1 MKNKGYQR
9 SEQLHERAVAAL
21 SDGVSSQVRAS
32 ETPVPLFFERGAGSH
47 LWDVDGNEYIDFVMG
62 QGPNVFGHAPAALNK
77 AVSDAIERGV
87 VFAGQHELELDVAET
102 IKRVIPN
109 AERVRFGSSGSE
121 VTHAAIRLARAHT
134 GRTKFIKFE
143 GQYHGWLD
151 GVLYSVAPNV
161 EAAGAYDA
169 PNAVGGSAGMSPG
182 SADEVIVLPWNDAE
196 ALAAAIERHPDE
208 IAAIITEPFMCNTNC
223 ILPKPGYLETMRALC
238 DEHGVVLIFDEVI
251 TGFRVALGGAQE
263 ATGVTPD
270 LATYAKAMAG
280 GFPVAMFC
288 GKAEI
293 MDRLKGGATLHA
305 GTLNANLVAMSATAA
320 ALTELERDDGEAY
333 RRLYATGHALM
344 AGLRD
349 AAARTEVPML
359 VQGPGPLFNTS
370 FTTALEVT
378 DYRSHIA
385 AVDGARFTAFQRA
398 MQDGGVRITTR
409 GTWMVST
416 AHTEADVARTL
427 EVAEEVLSGL

>member
-1 MKNKGYQR
+1 MNYER
-9 SEQLHERAVAAL
+9 SEQLHQRAINAL
-21 SDGVSSQVRAS
+21 AGGVSSQVRAA

-47 LWDVDGNEYIDFVMG
+47 LWDVDGNEYVDFVMG
-62 QGPNVFGHAPAALNK
+62 QGPNIFGHAPEFLNK
-77 AVSDAIERGV
+77 AVSNAIDRGV
-87 VFAGQHELELDVAET
+87 VFAGQHEVELEVAET
-102 IKRVIPN
+102 IKRIIPA
-109 AERVRFGSSGSE
+109 AELVRFGSSGSE

-134 GRTKFIKFE
+134 GRQKFIKFE

-151 GVLYSVAPNV
+151 SVLYSVAPNI

-169 PNAVGGSAGMSPG
+169 PNTVAGSGGMSPG
-182 SADEVIVLPWNDAE
+182 TAGEVVVVPWNDADALE
-196 ALAAAIERHPDE
+196 ATLQRHAGE
-208 IAAIITEPFMCNTNC
+208 IAAIITEPYMCNTNC
-223 ILPKPGYLETMRALC
+223 ITPEFGYLERMRELC

-288 GKAEI
+288 GKQEI
-293 MDRLKGGATLHA
+293 MDHLEGGATVHA
-305 GTLNANLVAMSATAA
+305 GTLNANTVAMSATAA
-320 ALTELERDDGEAY
+320 ALTELQRNDGEAY
-333 RRLYATGHALM
+333 RRLYATGRALM

-349 AAARTEVPML
+349 AAARAEVPML

-370 FTTALEVT
+370 FTAASEVT
-378 DYRSHIA
+378 DYRSHA
-385 AVDGARFTAFQRA
+385 QNVDAGKFAEFQRA
-398 MQDGGVRITTR
+398 MQDRGVRITTR

-416 AHTEADVARTL
+416 AHTENDIDRAIST
-427 EVAEEVLSGL
+427 AEEVLASL